1 MVEIYDNNPEN
12 KNLYYNLF
20 RWFYNNEV
28 NKGNE
33 VDKIKKEL
41 TNYDWMYDSFQED
54 YYELLNSSLKANY
67 SEYLKVLNQFKTF
80 KKEDVDITETGLL
93 VRREF
98 ITLLIRKNIFNCNQ
112 FITLLTNCGYR
123 VVDVRKFV
131 NSFEDVSDDP
141 INNEKYNS
149 YDSIAVYND
158 GISFN
163 NPELNR
169 EHFFQKVYQT
179 LTQTLTEK
187 N

>member
-1 MVEIYDNNPEN
+1 M
-12 KNLYYNLF
+12 
-20 RWFYNNEV
+20 
-28 NKGNE
+28 
-33 VDKIKKEL
+33 
-41 TNYDWMYDSFQED
+41 
-54 YYELLNSSLKANY
+54 
-67 SEYLKVLNQFKTF
+67 
-80 KKEDVDITETGLL
+80 
-93 VRREF
+93 
-98 ITLLIRKNIFNCNQ
+98 
-112 FITLLTNCGYR
+112 LTNCGYR